1 MYLLPSM
8 TISRKILSDPLNKW
22 LFSVSGLKIY
32 LVGGYIRDI
41 LLGKSAA
48 DRDYVI
54 KGSAEE
60 IARHMADKFKGTF
73 FQFKSKGTHRVVL
86 HNGSCLDFTEVKG
99 DITEDLS
106 LRDFTV
112 NAIAWSPSQ
121 GIIAH
126 PSHLLDLTNR
136 FVKVVDPQ
144 NLRDDP
150 LRVLRAYRIASQLE
164 FTIVPQTRRYLR
176 EYAPA
181 LRNTASERITDEI
194 FKMFDHELSLY
205 YLQLAIQDNVFS
217 HVLPL
222 THGKISVIRQL
233 KHFNFLLQRIKTL
246 PNGKTIL
253 NHLESELSQ
262 GLTRSGLLRLYI
274 FIRNTSQIK
283 KSKDEWNDTSYGR
296 LAVSREIKKTIARI
310 ALAEKLCYWRISDSR
325 LYEIFRI
332 AYPNTYETAC
342 IISLLKGRGIKRY
355 FAKATAF
362 NRHREK
368 PLLNGNDVMQHS
380 NITEGVFVGY
390 IIDVIQRMRF
400 TNKLKD
406 RQSALKWIKA
416 NLT

>member
-1 MYLLPSM
+1 M

-32 LVGGYIRDI
+32 LVGGYIRNI

-54 KGSAEE
+54 KGSVEE
-60 IARHMADKFKGTF
+60 IARHTADKFKGTF
-73 FQFKSKGTHRVVL
+73 FQFKSKGTHRVAL
-86 HNGSCLDFTEVKG
+86 NNGSCLDFTEVKG
-99 DITEDLS
+99 DIRSDLS

-136 FVKVVDPQ
+136 YIKVVDPQ
-144 NLRDDP
+144 NLGDDP

-164 FTIVPQTRRYLR
+164 FAIFPQTRRYLR

-194 FKMFDHELSLY
+194 FKMFDQALSLY
-205 YLQLAIQDNVFS
+205 YIELAIQDKVFS
-217 HVLPL
+217 HVFPL
-222 THGKISVIRQL
+222 THCKNDVIRQL
-233 KHFNFLLQRIKTL
+233 KNFNFLLQRIKTL

-253 NHLESELSQ
+253 NNLESELSQ
-262 GLTRSGLLRLYI
+262 GLTRSGLLRLYL
-274 FIRNTSQIK
+274 FIRYTSQII
-283 KSKDEWNDTSYGR
+283 KSKDEWNDAGYGR

-310 ALAEKLCYWRISDSR
+310 ALAEKLCYRRISDSR
-325 LYEIFRI
+325 LYEIFRM
-332 AYPNTYETAC
+332 AYPNTCETAC

-368 PLLNGNDVMQHS
+368 PLLSGDDVMHHS
-380 NITEGVFVGY
+380 SITEGVFVGY

-400 TNKLKD
+400 TNKLTD

-416 NLT
+416 NFT